1 FGFCFLNRL
10 EEESS
15 VHSNSMSELLN
26 MNYPRLLI
34 FSIISTVSCCVFL
47 FINGTMLFTLRSKPV
62 FRETCRFIL
71 LFNLLLGDTV
81 QLAHSQIHFL
91 FTLAYSICIALN
103 MIVNLT
109 TGISPL
115 TLVLMPLEQ
124 YVAVCYP
131 LRHASIITV
140 RNTAAAVIAVWAVS
154 SFNNLTRVLLFL
166 KFPFEKIKP
175 TDVCANVSVLLAPLT
190 AEYDRAY
197 TCVLFVSAG
206 VAVTSSYVGVIV
218 AAKSASTDKALAR
231 KARHTLLLHLV
242 QLGLSLS
249 STINNPVIIAL
260 SKLLTRMAFLWIQG
274 IFYILFILFPR
285 CMTSLIYGLRDQ
297 TVRPVLL
304 YHLSCHFKIS
314 VRG

>member
-1 FGFCFLNRL
+1 LLN
-10 EEESS
+10 
-15 VHSNSMSELLN
+15 SNLTSELLYEN
-26 MNYPRLLI
+26 FLKTLLY
-34 FSIISTVSCCVFL
+34 SIISTVPSCVFL

-71 LFNLLLGDTV
+71 LFNLLLGDTL
-81 QLAHSQIHFL
+81 QLAQSQIHFL
-91 FTLAYSICIALN
+91 LSVCRVKMVYSLCIILSMLA
-103 MIVNLT
+103 NLT
-109 TGISPL
+109 NLISPL

-154 SFNNLTRVLLFL
+154 SLNNLTRVLLFF
-166 KFPFEKIKP
+166 KFPFEKMELYDLCSNIALILG
-175 TDVCANVSVLLAPLT
+175 VMT

-206 VAVTSSYVGVIV
+206 LAVIFSYVGVIV

-249 STINNPVIIAL
+249 STIYYPLMMSL
-260 SKLLTRMAFLWIQG
+260 SKVLTRMVFLWIQNA
-274 IFYILFILFPR
+274 FYVTFIIFPR

-297 TVRPVLL
+297 TIRPVLL
-304 YHLSCHFKIS
+304 YHLSCRLKVII
-314 VRG
+314 RG

>member
-1 FGFCFLNRL
+1 SAMVNISQGNFT
-10 EEESS
+10 
-15 VHSNSMSELLN
+15 SELLYEN
-26 MNYPRLLI
+26 FLKTLI
-34 FSIISTVSCCVFL
+34 FSIMSTVPSCVFL

-71 LFNLLLGDTV
+71 LFNLLLADTV
-81 QLAHSQIHFL
+81 QLAQSQVQFL
-91 FTLAYSICIALN
+91 LSVCRVRLVYSLCIILSMLA
-103 MIVNLT
+103 NLT

-154 SFNNLTRVLLFL
+154 SLNNLTRVLLFL
-166 KFPFEKIKP
+166 KFPFEKMELY
-175 TDVCANVSVLLAPLT
+175 DVCSNIALILGVLT

-249 STINNPVIIAL
+249 STINNPLIIAL
-260 SKLLTRMAFLWIQG
+260 SKVLTRMAFLWIQNV
-274 IFYILFILFPR
+274 FYVTFIIFPR

-297 TVRPVLL
+297 TIRPVLL
-304 YHLSCHFKIS
+304 YHLSCRLK
-314 VRG
+314 VRIRD

>member
-1 FGFCFLNRL
+1 
-10 EEESS
+10 
-15 VHSNSMSELLN
+15 

-91 FTLAYSICIALN
+91 FTVCRVKLVFSICIALN

-109 TGISPL
+109 SGISPL

-154 SFNNLTRVLLFL
+154 SFNSLTRVLLFL
-166 KFPFEKIKP
+166 KFPLKKMEVY
-175 TDVCANVSVLLAPLT
+175 DVCTNIVLVLGVMT

-206 VAVTSSYVGVIV
+206 LAVISSYVGVIV

-249 STINNPVIIAL
+249 STLYNPLMVGL
-260 SKLLTRMAFLWIQG
+260 SKILTNVVFLWFQST
-274 IFYILFILFPR
+274 FYILFITFPR

-297 TVRPVLL
+297 TIRPVLL
-304 YHLSCHFKIS
+304 YHLNNKIRF
-314 VRG
+314 RG